1 MPSQTLY
8 KKRRKVDE
16 AKIVKTEEDKS
27 KAYESMIGK
36 VVKVVYLDHALF
48 LNSSPQAVV
57 PLVKQAVGWLS
68 SDNDEYITLVFNKN
82 YQERPYNKIANFEK
96 ADGIVIL
103 KNCIFSIKE
112 VASVA

>member
-1 MPSQTLY
+1 MPSQALY
-8 KKRRKVDE
+8 KNRRKKVDE
-16 AKIVKTEEDKS
+16 AKIVKTE
-27 KAYESMIGK
+27 ACMIGK
-36 VVKVVYLDHALF
+36 VVEVVYLDHALF

-68 SDNDEYITLVFNKN
+68 SYNDEYITLVFNKN

-96 ADGIVIL
+96 ADGMVIL
-103 KNCIFSIKE
+103 KNCVLCIKE

>member
-1 MPSQTLY
+1 LPSQALS
-8 KKRRKVDE
+8 KNQRKVNE
-16 AKIVKTEEDKS
+16 AKVVKT
-27 KAYESMIGK
+27 ESMIGK
-36 VVKVVYLDHALF
+36 VVEVVYLDHALF
-48 LNSSPQAVV
+48 SNSSPSTVA

-68 SDNDEYITLVFNKN
+68 SYNDEYITLVFNKN

-112 VASVA
+112 VALSLIHI